1 MDKFN
6 IPEHVYDVIIIGGGP
21 AGLTAGLYVSRAGL
35 RGLCIE
41 GASSISQ
48 ITVTDLIENYPGIP
62 EGINGFELIE
72 RFKKQA
78 LQFGL
83 EMMSSDVTSVKP
95 TKWDDLQGWKV
106 TAGEHT
112 HDALAVICATGA
124 YWRKLGVP
132 GEDAYTGKGVS
143 YCATC
148 DGPIFRN
155 REVVVVG
162 GGDTAVQEAIFLTNF
177 TRKVTI
183 VHRRDRLRATKI
195 LQKRAFAN
203 SKIEFAWNSV
213 VEEISGKETVEKVK
227 IKNVKSP
234 GVVGE
239 IPAAGVFIFTGL
251 TPKTEFVRDVAD
263 LDQGGYIIVDANMHT
278 SAKGV
283 FAAGDCIKKRLRQVV
298 TACGD
303 GATAAFSAQLY
314 IEELKG
320 ESY

>member
-41 GASSISQ
+41 GESSISQ

-83 EMMSSDVTSVKP
+83 EMMSSDVTSVKQ
-95 TKWDDLQGWKV
+95 TKWDDIQGWKV
-106 TAGEHT
+106 TAGDRAY
-112 HDALAVICATGA
+112 DALAVICATGA

-195 LQKRAFAN
+195 LQKGAFAN
-203 SKIEFAWNSV
+203 SKIDFAWNSV

-234 GVVGE
+234 GVTGE
-239 IPAAGVFIFTGL
+239 IPAAGIFIFTGL
-251 TPKTEFVRDVAD
+251 TPKTDIIRGVAD

-278 SAKGV
+278 SAKGI

>member
-1 MDKFN
+1 MGKFN

-21 AGLTAGLYVSRAGL
+21 AGLTAGLYVSRAGF

-41 GASSISQ
+41 GASSLSQ
-48 ITVTDLIENYPGIP
+48 ITVTDHIENYPGIP

-83 EMMSSDVTSVKP
+83 EIQSHDVTSLQE
-95 TKWDDLQGWKV
+95 TRWDDTPGWKL
-106 TAGEHT
+106 TAGEASYE
-112 HDALAVICATGA
+112 ALAVICATGA

-132 GEDAYTGKGVS
+132 GEDAFTGKGVS

-148 DGPIFRN
+148 DGPLFRN

-162 GGDTAVQEAIFLTNF
+162 GGDTAVQEAIFLANF

-183 VHRRDRLRATKI
+183 IHRRDRLRATKI
-195 LQKRAFAN
+195 LQKRAFAH

-213 VEEISGKETVEKVK
+213 VEEIWGEESVEKVK
-227 IKNVKSP
+227 IRNVKSP
-234 GVVGE
+234 GVTDE

-251 TPKTEFVRDVAD
+251 TPKTDLIRGIAD
-263 LDQGGYIIVDANMHT
+263 LDNGGYILADAHMQT
-278 SAKGV
+278 SARGI
-283 FAAGDCIKKRLRQVV
+283 FACGDCIKKRLRQVV

>member
-41 GASSISQ
+41 GESSISQ

-83 EMMSSDVTSVKP
+83 EMMSSDVTSVKQ
-95 TKWDDLQGWKV
+95 TKWDDIQGWKV
-106 TAGEHT
+106 TAGDRAY
-112 HDALAVICATGA
+112 DALAVICATGA

-203 SKIEFAWNSV
+203 SKIDFAWNSV

-234 GVVGE
+234 GVTGE
-239 IPAAGVFIFTGL
+239 IPAAGIFIFTGL
-251 TPKTEFVRDVAD
+251 TPKTDIVRGVAD

-278 SAKGV
+278 SAKGI

>member
-1 MDKFN
+1 LDKFN

-41 GASSISQ
+41 GESSISQ

-83 EMMSSDVTSVKP
+83 EMMSSDVTSVKQ
-95 TKWDDLQGWKV
+95 TKWDDIQGWKV
-106 TAGEHT
+106 TAGDRAY
-112 HDALAVICATGA
+112 DALAVICATGA

-203 SKIEFAWNSV
+203 SKIDFAWNSV

-234 GVVGE
+234 GVTGE
-239 IPAAGVFIFTGL
+239 IPTAGIFIFTGL
-251 TPKTEFVRDVAD
+251 TPKTDIVRGVAD

-278 SAKGV
+278 SAKGI

>member
-41 GASSISQ
+41 GESSISQ

-83 EMMSSDVTSVKP
+83 EMMSSDVTSVKQ
-95 TKWDDLQGWKV
+95 TKWDDIQGWKV
-106 TAGEHT
+106 TAGDRAY
-112 HDALAVICATGA
+112 DALAVICATGA

-203 SKIEFAWNSV
+203 SKIDFAWNSV

-234 GVVGE
+234 GVTGE
-239 IPAAGVFIFTGL
+239 IPAAGIFIFTGL
-251 TPKTEFVRDVAD
+251 TPKTDIIRGVAD

-278 SAKGV
+278 SAKGI

>member
-1 MDKFN
+1 LDKFN

-41 GASSISQ
+41 GESSISQ

-95 TKWDDLQGWKV
+95 TKWDDIQGWKV
-106 TAGEHT
+106 TAGDRAY
-112 HDALAVICATGA
+112 DALAVICATGA

-203 SKIEFAWNSV
+203 SKIDFAWNSV

-234 GVVGE
+234 GVTGE
-239 IPAAGVFIFTGL
+239 IPTAGIFIFTGL
-251 TPKTEFVRDVAD
+251 TPKTDIVRGVAD

-278 SAKGV
+278 SAKGI